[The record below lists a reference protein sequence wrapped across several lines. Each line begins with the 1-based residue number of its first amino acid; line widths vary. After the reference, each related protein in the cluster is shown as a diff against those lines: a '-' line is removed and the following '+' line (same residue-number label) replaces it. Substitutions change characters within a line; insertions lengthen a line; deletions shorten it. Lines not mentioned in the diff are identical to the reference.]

1 MVSVRIYI
9 KVKMILD
16 SIMKLSGVQAV
27 PQMQQNPKQ
36 MKQSLL
42 VIAKM
47 NLCNSQSQQMRQML
61 IQT

>member
-1 MVSVRIYI
+1 
-9 KVKMILD
+9 MILD

-47 NLCNSQSQQMRQML
+47 NLCNSQSQQMQQML